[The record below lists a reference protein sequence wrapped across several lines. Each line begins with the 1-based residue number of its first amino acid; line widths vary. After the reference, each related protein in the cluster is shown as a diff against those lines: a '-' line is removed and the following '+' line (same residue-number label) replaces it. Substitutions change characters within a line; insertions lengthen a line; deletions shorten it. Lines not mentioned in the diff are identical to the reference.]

1 MSKTMCPGQD
11 MQFWKPGDV
20 FEVECPACGGEV
32 EFFKDDSARRC
43 SSCGYRM
50 KNPRLD
56 MGCAEYCPYAKE
68 CLGYDPKVGQT
79 EDSGESL
86 ADKLTKAMKQ
96 VFGRDQ
102 RRIHHALKVYEHA
115 QEILRAEGGDPRVV
129 TAAAILHDIGIPAA
143 EKKHQSSAGR
153 FQEKEGPPIAR
164 AIMNDYDVPADVIEH
179 VTKIIANHH
188 SAKDIDTPEFRI
200 IWDADWLV
208 NLPDEFD
215 LSDKT
220 KTAARIDKLFK
231 TPTGRAK
238 ARELYV

>member
-20 FEVECPACGGEV
+20 FEVECPACGAEV
-32 EFFKDDSARRC
+32 EFFKDDAARRC

-56 MGCAEYCPYAKE
+56 MGCAEYCPYAKD
-68 CLGYDPKVGQT
+68 CLGYDPKEGKP

-86 ADKLTKAMKQ
+86 ADRLIRAMKQ

-102 RRIHHALKVYEHA
+102 RRIHHALKVNEYA

-129 TAAAILHDIGIPAA
+129 TAAAILHDIGIPAS
-143 EKKHQSSAGR
+143 EKKHGSAAGR
-153 FQEKEGPPIAR
+153 FQEKEGPPVAR
-164 AIMNDYDVPADVIEH
+164 AIMTDFEVPADVIDH

-188 SAKDIDTPEFRI
+188 SARDIDTPEFRI

-215 LSDKT
+215 LSDKA

-231 TPTGRAK
+231 TETGRKK
-238 ARELYV
+238 ARELHL